1 VPLASIEPEV
11 LTKTEAQP
19 KIKTVLGGTPQNG
32 KRMANVLKPLKVVLT
47 VISKITTILLSTHVA
62 RSLTSELKVPSS
74 LKTSLDTGEGST
86 LKVYSITDTI
96 REKEQEKT
104 KALEDE
110 CFTERKAKEAPS
122 KQHEYIIRHTSRGK
136 LTAEQIVEVQ
146 YYVEY
151 LKYPSSSIVYGSND
165 EDDYLYC
172 LLDSRELEVCHE
184 MMDKMGFPKLE
195 CGLSAMPKD

>member
-1 VPLASIEPEV
+1 MPLASIEPEV
-11 LTKTEAQP
+11 LTKTEVQP
-19 KIKTVLGGTPQNG
+19 KIKTVLGGRPQKG
-32 KRMANVLKPLKVVLT
+32 KRMANVLKPLKVVST
-47 VISKITTILLSTHVA
+47 VISKVTTIPLSTPVA

-74 LKTSLDTGEGST
+74 LKTSLDTSEGSIS
-86 LKVYSITDTI
+86 KVYSITDTI

-122 KQHEYIIRHTSRGK
+122 KQHEYIIRHASGGK
-136 LTAEQIVEVQ
+136 LTTEQIVEVQ
-146 YYVEY
+146 YYAKD
-151 LKYPSSSIVYGSND
+151 LKYPSSSVVYGSNN

-172 LLDSRELEVCHE
+172 LLDIRELEVCRE

-195 CGLSAMPKD
+195 CGLSAMLKD